1 MAAADA
7 KALER
12 CLGGSNIFVD
22 GDLEA
27 SQRAPARA
35 ELVVLKPE

>member
-12 CLGGSNIFVD
+12 CWGVNIFVD

-27 SQRAPARA
+27 SQRAPVRA
-35 ELVVLKPE
+35 ELVLLKPE